1 VTPHSD
7 AAIAASDPRR
17 WLQVGVFL
25 PSALALLLLPQ
36 RAGTS
41 LGEATV
47 HAAPP
52 TEGR

>member
-1 VTPHSD
+1 MTPHSD
-7 AAIAASDPRR
+7 TAIAASDPRR

-25 PSALALLLLPQ
+25 PSALALLLLSQ
-36 RAGTS
+36 RAAMN

-47 HAAPP
+47 HAAPA